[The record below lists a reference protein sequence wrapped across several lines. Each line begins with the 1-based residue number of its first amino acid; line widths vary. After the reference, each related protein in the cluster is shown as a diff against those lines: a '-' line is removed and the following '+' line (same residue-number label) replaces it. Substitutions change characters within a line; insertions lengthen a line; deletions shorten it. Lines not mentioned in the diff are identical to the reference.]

1 MWSRF
6 LKCRDG
12 FVSEELLEYFLRIGY
27 NSGSVNLQRFVGS
40 WNGFLF
46 NLFLGISRSEER
58 GQFGKKSLL

>member
-6 LKCRDG
+6 WKCRDG

-27 NSGSVNLQRFVGS
+27 KLGSMNLQRFVGS

-46 NLFLGISRSEER
+46 NLFLDISRSEER
-58 GQFGKKSLL
+58 GQLDEKSLL